1 MESLKDK
8 FTASQSYHE
17 KLPILTLSP
26 FTIEET
32 QRFFQ
37 ASNYM
42 VKKSRKLKQ
51 MKGIMSIPDNMSK
64 GRKISDALKSEVAAF
79 TSLTRCQDYS
89 LVGKIR
95 LVFVG

>member
-1 MESLKDK
+1 MYGPFLDMLKDK

-17 KLPILTLSP
+17 KLQILTLST

-32 QRFFQ
+32 PSIK

-42 VKKSRKLKQ
+42 VKKSRKLKR
-51 MKGIMSIPDNMSK
+51 MKGIMSIPDNISK

-79 TSLTRCQDYS
+79 YESDEMSRPMP
-89 LVGKIR
+89 
-95 LVFVG
+95 